1 LYIIKTIRKQ
11 KQKSQFEA
19 MKLKIIPAI
28 DLIDGKC
35 VRLTQGDYAQKK
47 IYNENP
53 LEVAK
58 EFEASGIKFLH
69 LVDLDGAK
77 SNGIVNWKVL
87 HEISTKTSLKIDFG
101 GGIKSDNDLEIAFE
115 NGANQLNIG
124 SVAVKNKELFLSWL
138 QKYGS
143 EKIILSADVKNEEIA
158 VNGWQENSGINLF
171 GFLDEYIKK
180 GILHVVC
187 TDVSKDGTL
196 QGTAIK
202 LYQKIMEQ
210 FPDIKLIASGG
221 ISKIED
227 VEELTKTSVSGVIIG
242 KAIYENKIQLKELD
256 KYL

>member
-1 LYIIKTIRKQ
+1 
-11 KQKSQFEA
+11 
-19 MKLKIIPAI
+19 MLKIIPAI

-47 IYNENP
+47 VYNENP
-53 LEVAK
+53 VEVAR
-58 EFEASGIKFLH
+58 EFEASGIKYLH

-87 HEISTKTSLKIDFG
+87 NQISTQTRLKIDFG
-101 GGIKSDNDLEIAFE
+101 GGIKSDKDLEIAFE

-124 SVAVKNKELFLSWL
+124 SIAIKNKELFLRWL
-138 QKYGS
+138 QKFGS

-158 VNGWQENSGINLF
+158 VSGWQENSGINLF
-171 GFLDEYIKK
+171 DFLQDYLSK
-180 GILHVVC
+180 GIKHVVC

-196 QGTAIK
+196 QGTAID
-202 LYQKIMEQ
+202 LYEKILKQ

-221 ISKIED
+221 ISNIID
-227 VEELTKTSVSGVIIG
+227 VDELSKTTVSGVIIG
-242 KAIYENKIQLKELD
+242 KAIYENKIQLKELH